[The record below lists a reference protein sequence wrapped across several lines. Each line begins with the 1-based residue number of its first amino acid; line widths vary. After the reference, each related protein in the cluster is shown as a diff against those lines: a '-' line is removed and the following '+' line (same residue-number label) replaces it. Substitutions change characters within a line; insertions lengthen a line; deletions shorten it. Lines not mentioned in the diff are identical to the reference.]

1 MTSILTN
8 TASMVALASL
18 TSTQKALTTT
28 QNRISTGLSVAN
40 AKDNASTWAV
50 ATQMRSDT
58 SNLQQVSQNLGS
70 ADSIVGAALAGATQI
85 STLISQIQTKV
96 VAEANGLV
104 STSSV
109 QSDISALVSE
119 IQNIV
124 AGSSVNGINMLAG
137 GSNSSLAFA
146 STVISNTSGY
156 AQVQFIS
163 VTPFTGTSLSVNNL
177 QTTSGGGLANL
188 SAISGSSVTST
199 NLSAVLQTIDAMQI
213 SVNQIA
219 AALGSAQSN
228 IEGQQTFVNNLVT
241 TLQTTTGNLVDADMT
256 QESARLSALQTQQSL
271 GTQALSI
278 ANQAPQQILKLFQ

>member
-8 TASMVALASL
+8 SASMVALASL
-18 TSTQKALTTT
+18 TMTQKSLTKT
-28 QNRISTGLSVAN
+28 QNEISTGLAVNN
-40 AKDNASTWAV
+40 AADNASTWAV

-58 SNLQQVSQNLGS
+58 SNLKQVSQNLGS

-96 VAEANGLV
+96 VAESNGLE
-104 STSSV
+104 STSAV

-124 AGSSVNGINMLAG
+124 SGSSVNGINMLSGSG
-137 GSNSSLAFA
+137 GNSKLAFA
-146 STVISNTSGY
+146 STVVSNTNGT
-156 AQVQFIS
+156 AQVSFIS
-163 VTPFTGTSLSVNNL
+163 VSPFTGTGISNL
-177 QTTSGGGLANL
+177 NTTGSGGLSGLGTVSSTSVSASNL
-188 SAISGSSVTST
+188 SST
-199 NLSAVLQTIDAMQI
+199 LATLDTMQKNVD
-213 SVNQIA
+213 SIA
-219 AALGSAQSN
+219 SKLGSAQSN

-256 QESARLSALQTQQSL
+256 EESARLSALQTQQSL

>member
-18 TSTQKALTTT
+18 TATQKSLTMT
-28 QNRISTGLSVAN
+28 QNHISTGLAVAT

-50 ATQMRSDT
+50 ATQLRSDS

-85 STLISQIQTKV
+85 SSLISQIQTKV

-104 STSSV
+104 SATAV

-124 AGSSVNGINMLAG
+124 SGSSVNGINMLS
-137 GSNSSLAFA
+137 GSGNSSLAFA

-163 VTPFTGTSLSVNNL
+163 VTPFSGTSGSITSLA
-177 QTTSGGGLANL
+177 TTSGGGLANL
-188 SAISGSSVTST
+188 TGIASTSVSST
-199 NLSAVLQTIDAMQI
+199 NLSAVLQTLDTMQVN
-213 SVNQIA
+213 VNQVA
-219 AALGSAQSN
+219 AALGSAQAN

-278 ANQAPQQILKLFQ
+278 ANQAPQQILKLVQ

>member
-18 TSTQKALTTT
+18 TATQKALTMT
-28 QNRISTGLSVAN
+28 QNHISTGLAVAN

-50 ATQMRSDT
+50 ATQTRTDT

-85 STLISQIQTKV
+85 SSLITQIQAKV
-96 VAEANGLV
+96 NSEANPL
-104 STSSV
+104 SNASAV
-109 QSDISALVSE
+109 QNDISALVSE

-124 AGSSVNGINMLAG
+124 SGSSVNGINMLSG

-146 STVISNTSGY
+146 STVVSNTSGY
-156 AQVQFIS
+156 AQVSFIS
-163 VTPFTGTSLSVNNL
+163 VTPFSGTSGSITSLA
-177 QTTSGGGLANL
+177 TTSGGGLANL
-188 SAISGSSVTST
+188 TGVASTSVNSS
-199 NLSAVLQTIDAMQI
+199 NLSSVLQTLDTMQAN
-213 SVNQIA
+213 VNQVA

-228 IEGQQTFVNNLVT
+228 IEGQQTFVNNLVS

-256 QESARLSALQTQQSL
+256 TESARLSALQTQQSL

-278 ANQAPQQILKLFQ
+278 ANSGPQQIMKLFQ

>member
-8 TASMVALASL
+8 SASMVALASL
-18 TSTQKALTTT
+18 TMTQKSLTKT
-28 QNRISTGLSVAN
+28 QNEISTGLAVNN
-40 AKDNASTWAV
+40 ASDNASTWAV

-58 SNLQQVSQNLGS
+58 SNLKQVSQNLGS

-96 VAEANGLV
+96 VAESNGLE
-104 STSSV
+104 STSAV
-109 QSDISALVSE
+109 QNDISALVSE

-124 AGSSVNGINMLAG
+124 SGSSVNGVNMLSGAG
-137 GSNSSLAFA
+137 GNSKLAFA
-146 STVISNTSGY
+146 STVVSDTNGT
-156 AQVQFIS
+156 AQVSFIS
-163 VTPFTGTSLSVNNL
+163 VSPFHGTGITNLNTTGSGGLSNLGTVSSTSVN
-177 QTTSGGGLANL
+177 SSNL
-188 SAISGSSVTST
+188 SST
-199 NLSAVLQTIDAMQI
+199 LATLDTMQKNVD
-213 SVNQIA
+213 SIA
-219 AALGSAQSN
+219 ASLGSAQSN

-256 QESARLSALQTQQSL
+256 EESARLSALQTQQSL

>member
-8 TASMVALASL
+8 SASMVALASL
-18 TSTQKALTTT
+18 TATQKSLTKT
-28 QNRISTGLSVAN
+28 QNEISTGLAVNSA
-40 AKDNASTWAV
+40 ADNASTWAV
-50 ATQMRSDT
+50 ASQMRSDT

-96 VAEANGLV
+96 VAESNGLE
-104 STSSV
+104 STSAV

-124 AGSSVNGINMLAG
+124 SGSSVNGINMLSG
-137 GSNSSLAFA
+137 IGDSKLAFA
-146 STVISNTSGY
+146 STVVSNTSGT
-156 AQVQFIS
+156 AQVSFIS
-163 VTPFTGTSLSVNNL
+163 VSPFGSTGITNLNTTGTGGLSSLSTVSSTSVN
-177 QTTSGGGLANL
+177 SSNL
-188 SAISGSSVTST
+188 SST
-199 NLSAVLQTIDAMQI
+199 LATLDTMQKN
-213 SVNQIA
+213 VNSIA
-219 AALGSAQSN
+219 ASLGSAQSN
-228 IEGQQTFVNNLVT
+228 IMGQQTFVNNLVT

-256 QESARLSALQTQQSL
+256 EESARLSALQTQQSL

>member
-18 TSTQKALTTT
+18 TATQKSLTKT
-28 QNRISTGLSVAN
+28 QNEISTGLAVNN
-40 AKDNASTWAV
+40 ASDNASTWAV

-96 VAEANGLV
+96 VAESNGLE
-104 STSSV
+104 STSAV
-109 QSDISALVSE
+109 QNDISALVSE

-124 AGSSVNGINMLAG
+124 SGSSVNGINMLSTG
-137 GSNSSLAFA
+137 TNSSMAFA
-146 STVISNTSGY
+146 STVVSNTSGF
-156 AQVQFIS
+156 AQTTFIS
-163 VTPFTGTSLSVNNL
+163 VTPFTSTSGITNL
-177 QTTSGGGLANL
+177 DTTSGGGLQNL
-188 SAISGSSVTST
+188 TGVASTSVTSS
-199 NLSAVLQTIDAMQI
+199 NLSAVLQTLDTMQNDVN
-213 SVNQIA
+213 SVA

-256 QESARLSALQTQQSL
+256 SESARLSALQTQQSL

>member
-8 TASMVALASL
+8 SASLVALASL
-18 TSTQKALTTT
+18 TATQKSLTKT
-28 QNRISTGLSVAN
+28 QNEISTGLSVNSA
-40 AKDNASTWAV
+40 ADNASTWAV

-58 SNLQQVSQNLGS
+58 SNLMQVSQNLGS
-70 ADSIVGAALAGATQI
+70 ADSIVGAALNGATQI

-96 VAEANGLV
+96 VAESNGLE
-104 STSSV
+104 SATAV

-124 AGSSVNGINMLAG
+124 SGSSVNGINMLSG
-137 GSNSSLAFA
+137 IGDSKLAFA
-146 STVISNTSGY
+146 STVVSNTSGA
-156 AQVQFIS
+156 AQVSFIS
-163 VTPFTGTSLSVNNL
+163 VSPFQGSGITNLNTTG
-177 QTTSGGGLANL
+177 SGGL
-188 SAISGSSVTST
+188 SSLTSVASTSVTSS
-199 NLSAVLQTIDAMQI
+199 NLSSTLSSLDTMQKN
-213 SVNQIA
+213 VNSIA
-219 AALGSAQSN
+219 AKLGSAKAN

-256 QESARLSALQTQQSL
+256 EESARLSALQTQQSL